1 MLQSGPKKVDVTPG
15 TRVVIDCDK
24 EFTVYGYEEKNGKP
38 STLFGPSSA
47 TDRRCVFV
55 APDGVVCFEVR
66 CPERAKWQVE
76 FVTRAK
82 KEVPDGT
89 RVELGIPR
97 RRPNSLA
104 EDMKRFI
111 REELSRQA
119 EEQEFE
125 TFEEADD
132 FDIWDEPPDPISRY
146 EMSEL
151 QEEAEI
157 PDADPPPDEVKK
169 PSSGDERVAPPSP
182 PPPEKPPAEQTAD
195 N

>member
-1 MLQSGPKKVDVTPG
+1 MLNTGPKKVDVLPG

-24 EFTVYGYEEKNGKP
+24 EFMVYGYEEKNGKP
-38 STLFGPSSA
+38 STIFGPSSA

-76 FVTRAK
+76 FIARVK
-82 KEVPDGT
+82 KEIPDGT
-89 RVELGIPR
+89 RVELGVPR

-104 EDMKRFI
+104 DDLKRFI
-111 REELSRQA
+111 RDEVSRQA
-119 EEQEFE
+119 EQQAFE

-132 FDIWDEPPDPISRY
+132 FEVDDEPPDPISRY

-151 QEEAEI
+151 QEEAEYV
-157 PDADPPPDEVKK
+157 DADPPPEKDLKK
-169 PSSGDERVAPPSP
+169 DSEQERVAPPP
-182 PPPEKPPAEQTAD
+182 PPAPNKPPDETTAD